1 MAHYLLI
8 LVKIIHTANSKMDV
22 VKTKKRNGFPYVNKA
37 TVSIVSVAVV
47 AFLFLTAFGSNGS
60 VAVKRQEILI
70 EQVKQGDL
78 DIVIDGYGTL
88 TSNRQQLITSFST
101 ATVKEI
107 LLKPGA
113 NVTADSVIAYLENPE
128 LNQQVEDAEQELI
141 QIQANLRQ
149 LKLAN
154 QREKLNESATLAEIQ
169 SQYEA
174 AALRKSA
181 EEKLV
186 EQGIVS
192 QLTYQQSVLEEKQL
206 KQRIGIQTERNQQLE
221 LVHEEAVNIQQE
233 RVKQQQG
240 RLNIAQSRLD
250 KLTIKAGFDGVLQR
264 LSVELGQSLTAGQE
278 VALIG
283 SVTDLIALI
292 RVPQSQAQ
300 LVSIGKTAIID
311 TRRDKI
317 TGTVARINPVVENN
331 TVEIEISLPNELP
344 ASARPQL
351 NVDGSII
358 ADQLENVKYI
368 KRPAGSKSNSEVA
381 LYKVFN
387 DNKQAQTQAIRFGAQ
402 AGQNIQIL
410 AGAEVN
416 EQFIISDLSNLQAS
430 NQTLTIN

>member
-1 MAHYLLI
+1 
-8 LVKIIHTANSKMDV
+8 MDV
-22 VKTKKRNGFPYVNKA
+22 VKTKKPSRFPFINKT
-37 TVSIVSVAVV
+37 TVSIASVALVF
-47 AFLFLTAFGSNGS
+47 FLFISAFGSHGA
-60 VAVKRQEILI
+60 VTVKRQDVLI
-70 EQVKQGDL
+70 ESVKKGDL

-88 TSNRQQLITSFST
+88 TSNRQQLITAFST

-113 NVTADSVIAYLENPE
+113 NVTADSIIAHLENPE
-128 LNQQVEDAEQELI
+128 LNQQVEDAQQELI
-141 QIQANLRQ
+141 QAQANLRQ
-149 LKLAN
+149 LRLTN
-154 QREKLNESATLAEIQ
+154 QREKLNESATLAEIK
-169 SQYEA
+169 SQYET
-174 AALRKSA
+174 AALTKAA

-192 QLTYQQSVLEEKQL
+192 QLTYQQSVLNEKQL
-206 KQRIGIQTERNQQLE
+206 KERIDIQTERNQQLE
-221 LVHEEAVNIQQE
+221 LVHDEAINIQQE

-250 KLTIKAGFDGVLQR
+250 KLTIRAGFDGVLQR
-264 LSVELGQSLTAGQE
+264 LSVELGQSLSAGQE

-300 LVSIGKTAIID
+300 LVSVGKTAIID

-317 TGTVARINPVVENN
+317 TGTVSRIDPVVENN
-331 TVEIEISLPNELP
+331 TVEIEISLPSELP

-368 KRPAGSKSNSEVA
+368 KRPAGSRSNTEVA
-381 LYKVFN
+381 LYKVFD
-387 DNKQAQTQAIRFGAQ
+387 DNKQAETQSIRFGAQ

-430 NQTLTIN
+430 TKTLTIN